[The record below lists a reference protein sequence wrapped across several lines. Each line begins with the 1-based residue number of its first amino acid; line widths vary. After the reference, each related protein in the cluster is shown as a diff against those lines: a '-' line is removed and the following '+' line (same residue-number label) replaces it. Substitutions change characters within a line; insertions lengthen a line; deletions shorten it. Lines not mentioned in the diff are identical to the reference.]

1 MEIKNT
7 TIFFIAIAVLILGS
21 FIIIFDF
28 PQIQFFENMNL
39 ESYYLLD
46 EEKKIIHQRLIIE
59 FTIGVIILGIGMLL
73 LVGSFLERFENGIR

>member
-46 EEKKIIHQRLIIE
+46 EEKKTIHQRLIIE

-73 LVGSFLERFENGIR
+73 LVGSFLDRFENGIR

>member
-73 LVGSFLERFENGIR
+73 LVGSFLDRFENGIR